1 MPKVYVVHDN
11 PNDPKD
17 FLPAEEYGDLII
29 LFDRQLFAT
38 QIPLC
43 YARMRELMRD
53 AKPEDWL
60 IPTGHPALIFAA
72 GEIWSYITGQMNLLI
87 WDGQRKRY
95 IPMKVKNDGTNERAN
110 YTGQRT
116 FSKEIR

>member
-1 MPKVYVVHDN
+1 MPKVYVLHDN

-29 LFDRQLFAT
+29 LFSQQLFAT
-38 QIPLC
+38 QVPRC
-43 YARMRELMRD
+43 YAQMREGMRN

-72 GEIWSYITGQMNLLI
+72 GEIWVQITGQMNLLI
-87 WDGQRKRY
+87 WDNQRKKY
-95 IPMKVKNDGTNERAN
+95 VPMKVREDGTFEGTN
-110 YTGQRT
+110 YPSERT
-116 FSKEIR
+116 FRSKTR